1 MLLEFD
7 HCLCISNQRN
17 HSCCASRYSIDE
29 KGKKA
34 KLEPKSGESAWVY
47 AFDGCICTDNQQLK
61 CDALFVLQKRSN
73 QKILL
78 LSVEL
83 KGTEWE
89 HGLEQLAYTRTQNND
104 YDRFKTAIDQRSG
117 NIYEQSILITSARV
131 DKAILKKFET
141 SQGIRVHVSDLFQAT
156 NKPVDLQIYC

>member
-1 MLLEFD
+1 MLSEFD

-34 KLEPKSGESAWVY
+34 KLEPKSGESVWIY

-61 CDALFVLQKRSN
+61 CDALFVLQKRN
-73 QKILL
+73 NHINL

-89 HGLEQLAYTRTQNND
+89 HGLEQLAYTRKENAD
-104 YDRFKTAIDQRSG
+104 YKRFKESIDQTSA
-117 NIYEQSILITSARV
+117 NVNEKSVLITSASV
-131 DKAILKKFET
+131 DKAIKKKLET
-141 SQGIRVHVSDLFQAT
+141 AQGIRLHVFDAFRAT